1 MTTSCIP
8 QAYGDGIAA
17 VMSSGWRYR
26 VGTKLAQTRDG
37 FPATLSSMTTG
48 QAQAVKSQA
57 IRTPWGKV
65 ARVEEVSVPQR
76 AGEQRFST
84 VVQLLEDERGE
95 RFVRFA
101 YTTDGVVRRG
111 PVTLRQRDLEKLWT
125 ALGRTPALRAALV
138 NETGS
143 QGSTEEPS
151 PKARPKQAARRAD
164 APP

>member
-1 MTTSCIP
+1 MTTW
-8 QAYGDGIAA
+8 QAQPG
-17 VMSSGWRYR
+17 R
-26 VGTKLAQTRDG
+26 
-37 FPATLSSMTTG
+37 
-48 QAQAVKSQA
+48 AQAV
-57 IRTPWGKV
+57 RTPWGKV

-76 AGEQRFST
+76 AGEQRFAT

-95 RFVRFA
+95 LFVRFA

-138 NETGS
+138 HGNGIPEP
-143 QGSTEEPS
+143 TEEGS
-151 PKARPKQAARRAD
+151 AKARPKQAARRAD